1 MSLSSR
7 PNLLRAAAHTKALWL
22 AVPAIA
28 ALMLLG
34 LLGHWAANTPPPVTV
49 AEAEPSSTAT
59 AAPAPASEASSTA
72 TAAPA
77 VPAAT
82 ATAEPAKTPEP
93 AGAPE
98 APKEPVATTEAPKA
112 PVAATFSPDQKKEIE
127 QIIKSYLVANP
138 EIFVDIQNALEEK
151 MEKEQAQKL
160 KVAIAE
166 NASEI
171 YRAKEASVAG
181 NPDGEITVVEFFDYN
196 CGYCKH
202 GLKDVAK
209 LVETDPK
216 VRVVFKELP
225 ILSKGSEE
233 ASHVALAAQKQGKYW
248 ELHKAMLS
256 AKGQMN
262 EAAALQI
269 AEKLG
274 LDMDKLK
281 KDMAS
286 PEVKAE
292 IEKSAA
298 LAKKLGVNGTPHFLI
313 GDRAVAGAP
322 EDLYDQLERNVT
334 ELRKQGCSYC

>member
-1 MSLSSR
+1 MSPLRLLSPALFALAIIAAPPAASAQTFTDGQR
-7 PNLLRAAAHTKALWL
+7 DAIEAIIKNYLVTHPEVLEDAMAELNKRQAAAEDEKHQASIEKNSD
-22 AVPAIA
+22 AIFNSPRNVT
-28 ALMLLG
+28 LG
-34 LLGHWAANTPPPVTV
+34 NKNGDVT
-49 AEAEPSSTAT
+49 
-59 AAPAPASEASSTA
+59 
-72 TAAPA
+72 
-77 VPAAT
+77 
-82 ATAEPAKTPEP
+82 
-93 AGAPE
+93 
-98 APKEPVATTEAPKA
+98 
-112 PVAATFSPDQKKEIE
+112 F
-127 QIIKSYLVANP
+127 
-138 EIFVDIQNALEEK
+138 
-151 MEKEQAQKL
+151 
-160 KVAIAE
+160 
-166 NASEI
+166 
-171 YRAKEASVAG
+171 
-181 NPDGEITVVEFFDYN
+181 VEFFDYN

-202 GLKDVAK
+202 GLHDVVK

-248 ELHKAMLS
+248 EMHKAMLG

-281 KDMAS
+281 KDMVS

-292 IEKSAA
+292 IEKAAA

-322 EDLYDQLERNVT
+322 DDLYDQLERNVT

>member
-1 MSLSSR
+1 MSLSPR
-7 PNLLRAAAHTKALWL
+7 PNLLRAAAHLKTLWL
-22 AVPAIA
+22 AIPAIA
-28 ALMLLG
+28 ALVMLG
-34 LLGHWAANTPPPVTV
+34 LLGHWAVHTPAPITA

-59 AAPAPASEASSTA
+59 AAPAAAATAEPSSTS
-72 TAAPA
+72 TSTAPA
-77 VPAAT
+77 APAAT

-93 AGAPE
+93 AKAPE
-98 APKEPVATTEAPKA
+98 IAKTTGAAP
-112 PVAATFSPDQKKEIE
+112 FSPEQKKEIE

-138 EIFVDIQNALEEK
+138 EIFVDIQNALEDK
-151 MEKEQAQKL
+151 MEKEQAEKL

-171 YRAKEASVAG
+171 YRAREASVAG

-202 GLKDVAK
+202 GLHDVVK

-248 ELHKAMLS
+248 EMHKAMLG

-281 KDMAS
+281 KDMVS

-292 IEKSAA
+292 IEKAAA

-322 EDLYDQLERNVT
+322 DDLYDQLERNVT